1 MTDKILKADIC
12 IIGGGS
18 GGLSVAAGAAQL
30 GASVVLFER
39 AEMGGDCLNTGCVP
53 SKAMLEAAKI
63 AKIANNGMPS
73 MGISAGQA
81 QIDFGAVKAHVRDV
95 IAGIAPHD
103 SEERFRGLGVNVIKS
118 EASFTSKDSVTAI
131 QDGEPISVRA
141 KYFVVATGS
150 HPVAPPINGLEGVSY
165 YTNETIFDLN
175 EKPQH
180 LIIIGG
186 GPIGIEM
193 AQAHRRLGCDV
204 TVLEASAIMGRDDPD
219 LVGRLMTKMTDEGIR
234 LIEQARITS
243 ITQNGARIMIDIS
256 DGESIEGTHLLVAA
270 GRRPNIDT
278 LNLEAASISYD
289 ARGIQTDNRLR
300 SSNKRV
306 YAIGDVAGRHQFTH
320 VAGYHAGIVIRN
332 ILFKLPAK
340 LRDDAIPWVTYTDP
354 ELAQTGLTWTEAVSR
369 YGADAVRR
377 TDWELRDNDRAR
389 AARRTEGLIRV
400 ISDKKGKILGAS
412 ILAPNAGELIHSWTL
427 ALQAGLKMSAMA
439 GTIAPYP
446 SWSEASKRAA
456 GAFFTDR
463 LFSARTKKLVQF
475 LLKLW

>member
-204 TVLEASAIMGRDDPD
+204 TVLEAFAIMGRDDPD

-278 LNLEAASISYD
+278 LNLEAANISYD

-306 YAIGDVAGRHQFTH
+306 YAIGDVAGQHQFTH

-369 YGADAVRR
+369 YGAEAVRR

-456 GAFFTDR
+456 GAFFTER

>member
-103 SEERFRGLGVNVIKS
+103 SEERFRGLGINVIKS

-243 ITQNGARIMIDIS
+243 ITQNGARIVIDIS

-456 GAFFTDR
+456 GAFFTER

>member
-81 QIDFGAVKAHVRDV
+81 EIDFGAVKAHVRDV

-150 HPVAPPINGLEGVSY
+150 HPVAPPINGLEDVSY

-204 TVLEASAIMGRDDPD
+204 TVLEAFAIMGRDDPD

-456 GAFFTDR
+456 GAFFTER

>member
-53 SKAMLEAAKI
+53 SKAMLEVAKI

-150 HPVAPPINGLEGVSY
+150 HPVVPPINGLEGVSY

-204 TVLEASAIMGRDDPD
+204 TVLEAFAIMGRDDPD

-234 LIEQARITS
+234 LIEQAHITR
-243 ITQNGARIMIDIS
+243 ITQNGARIMVDIS
-256 DGESIEGTHLLVAA
+256 DEESIEGTHLLVAA

-278 LNLEAASISYD
+278 LNLEAANISYD

-369 YGADAVRR
+369 YGAEAVRR

-456 GAFFTDR
+456 GAFFTER

-475 LLKLW
+475 LLKL

>member
-354 ELAQTGLTWTEAVSR
+354 ELAQTGLTWAEAVSR

-456 GAFFTDR
+456 GAFFTER